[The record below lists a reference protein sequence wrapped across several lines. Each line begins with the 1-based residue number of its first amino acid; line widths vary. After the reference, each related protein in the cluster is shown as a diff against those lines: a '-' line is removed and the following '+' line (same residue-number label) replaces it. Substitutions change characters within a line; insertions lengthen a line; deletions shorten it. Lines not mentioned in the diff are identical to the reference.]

1 MYKYIVV
8 GAGLTGSVMAER
20 IANIMDQDV
29 LIIEKRE
36 HIGGNCYDCLN
47 DDGILIHKYGP
58 HIFHTQLE
66 DVWNY
71 LSQFTEWIPYQH
83 RVLGFVDGKLIPIP
97 FNLNSLR
104 IVFPSDTADQ
114 LESLL
119 IEKFSYGTSVP
130 ILKLKEFD
138 KLEVINDK
146 TTLSYLAD
154 YIYQKVFLNYT
165 KKQWGVLPEE
175 LDSLVTERVPVRIS
189 ADDRYFQDQFQGI
202 PLGGYTSLFEKMLEH
217 PRINLILGTDYN
229 QLIDF
234 DFEKNKIFID
244 GNEFTGKL
252 IFTGEIDEFFNY
264 RFGKLPYRSMD
275 FQFETLDQ
283 EFFQEVATIN
293 YPNDYDFTRITEFK
307 RLTGQR
313 IPKTTIMREY
323 PKDYGENYALI
334 PSYPVPMEKT
344 RAIYLKYK
352 EMADKMNNII
362 FLGRLAE
369 YEYYNMDIVVSKALN
384 AFKELEDG

>member
-8 GAGLTGSVMAER
+8 GAGLAGSVMAER
-20 IANIMDQDV
+20 IANILDQDV
-29 LIIEKRE
+29 LIIEKRD

-47 DDGILIHKYGP
+47 EDGILIHKYGP

-71 LSQFTEWIPYQH
+71 LSQFTQWISYQH

-104 IVFPSDTADQ
+104 LVFPSDIADQ

-119 IEKFSYGTSVP
+119 IERFSYGASVP

-138 KLEVINDK
+138 KLDEINDK

-165 KKQWGVLPEE
+165 KKQWGLLPEE
-175 LDSLVTERVPVRIS
+175 LDPLVTERVPVRIS
-189 ADDRYFQDQFQGI
+189 SDDCYFQDPFQGI
-202 PLGGYTSLFEKMLEH
+202 PLKGYTSMFEKMLEH
-217 PRINLILGTDYN
+217 PRIKLILGTDYN
-229 QLIDF
+229 HIMDF
-234 DFEKNKIFID
+234 DFEKKKIFID

-275 FQFETLDQ
+275 FLFETLDQ
-283 EFFQEVATIN
+283 EFFQEAATIN

-307 RLTGQR
+307 LLTGQI

-323 PKDYGENYALI
+323 PKDYDENYELI
-334 PSYPVPMEKT
+334 PSYPVPMEKN

-352 EMADKMNNII
+352 EMAAKMDNII

-369 YEYYNMDIVVSKALN
+369 YEYYNMDIVVSNALN
-384 AFKELEDG
+384 AFKELENG

>member
-8 GAGLTGSVMAER
+8 GAGLAGSVMAER

-36 HIGGNCYDCLN
+36 QIGGNCYDCLN